1 MILLCGAEKG
11 GVGKSTIAVNMAAM
25 AAQKGRDVLLVD
37 ADKQLSS
44 SMWAALRKGLNEDT
58 LPEVTTIQLTGKNL
72 HQEVKALVPKFQ
84 DIIIDAGGR
93 DSVELRAALLVADRL
108 LVPVRPSQF
117 DLWSLATID
126 RLVNDA
132 QVINPALSVYVAL
145 NFASTNPSVKEAE
158 EARQFIESEF
168 PAMTLTKTVLSERI
182 AFRRASG
189 AGKSVPEFDGSTHAA
204 HEVRTLFKEIF
215 E

>member
-11 GVGKSTIAVNMAAM
+11 GVGKSTIGVNMAAM

-58 LPEVTTIQLTGKNL
+58 LPVVTTVQLTGKNL

-84 DIIIDAGGR
+84 DIVIDAGGR
-93 DSVELRAALLVADRL
+93 DSVELRAALLIADRL

-132 QVINPALSVYVAL
+132 QVINPDLSVYVVL

-158 EARQFIESEF
+158 EARQFIES
-168 PAMTLTKTVLSERI
+168 
-182 AFRRASG
+182 
-189 AGKSVPEFDGSTHAA
+189 
-204 HEVRTLFKEIF
+204 
-215 E
+215 